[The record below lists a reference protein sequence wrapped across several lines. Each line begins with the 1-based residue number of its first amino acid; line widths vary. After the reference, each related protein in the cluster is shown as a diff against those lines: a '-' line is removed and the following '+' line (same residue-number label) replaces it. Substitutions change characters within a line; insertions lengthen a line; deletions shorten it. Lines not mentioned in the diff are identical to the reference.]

1 MTRAMKI
8 TGVALAVALAV
19 LLRTTPG
26 AAVPGSEV
34 LRVMT
39 TATQTGNCCFSW
51 GETVHV
57 SEGTSPVP
65 VVVTWNTDAANSG
78 RMIAGVMVNGGSCI
92 TPGAGQ
98 IPAGP
103 PSGSGYQ
110 NISFQWV
117 LFSSDGLVPGSNSI
131 TLCGGAHSSNPGG
144 SISLGFNTLA
154 VRKGP

>member
-1 MTRAMKI
+1 MKRAMKL
-8 TGVALAVALAV
+8 VAVTVAVALVV

-34 LRVMT
+34 LRVLT
-39 TATQTGNCCFSW
+39 TATQVGNCCFSW
-51 GETVHV
+51 AETVHV

-78 RMIAGVMVNGGSCI
+78 RMIAGIMVNGGPCI

-103 PSGSGYQ
+103 LSGSGYQ
-110 NISFQWV
+110 NLTFQWI
-117 LFSSDGLVPGSNSI
+117 LFASDGLVPGSNSI

-144 SISLGFNTLA
+144 GISLGFNTLA
-154 VRKGP
+154 VRKGA